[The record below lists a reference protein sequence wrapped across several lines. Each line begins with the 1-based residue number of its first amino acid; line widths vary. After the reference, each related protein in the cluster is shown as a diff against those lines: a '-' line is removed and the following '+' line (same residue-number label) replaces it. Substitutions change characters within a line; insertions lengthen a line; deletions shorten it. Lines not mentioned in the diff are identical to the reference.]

1 MIARSGYAFA
11 MDRAQGCGAVRGWSS
26 HAHQTCMFPSSLRS
40 AVERPEGRVPRQATV
55 LASKA
60 VRASAEFDPV
70 DQILS
75 EKATAVASLPEP
87 QAKNRKRAKQSPT
100 RLQIR
105 HTGED

>member
-1 MIARSGYAFA
+1 
-11 MDRAQGCGAVRGWSS
+11 
-26 HAHQTCMFPSSLRS
+26 
-40 AVERPEGRVPRQATV
+40 
-55 LASKA
+55 